1 MKAKKPEQ
9 VSLTDFLCSSEIA
22 GSVYFFD
29 LTEFVDEL
37 LVFLQNYISNRKLLI
52 KYWQS
57 KYCFSSLM

>member
-29 LTEFVDEL
+29 LTEFVYEL
-37 LVFLQNYISNRKLLI
+37 LVFLQN
-52 KYWQS
+52 
-57 KYCFSSLM
+57 

>member
-29 LTEFVDEL
+29 LTEFVYEL
-37 LVFLQNYISNRKLLI
+37 LVCIPNMLVHFLNCSPENPTWI
-52 KYWQS
+52 
-57 KYCFSSLM
+57 FEDFV